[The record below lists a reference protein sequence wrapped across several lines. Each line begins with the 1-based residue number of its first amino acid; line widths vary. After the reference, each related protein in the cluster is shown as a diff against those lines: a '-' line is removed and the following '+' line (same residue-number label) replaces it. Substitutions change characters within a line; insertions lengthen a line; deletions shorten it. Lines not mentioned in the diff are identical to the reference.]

1 MTVSAPNPNRSFWI
15 DALKGLACMTI
26 VWHHLAFY
34 GPMSDVAAQVAPGL
48 IAWLSEYG
56 RIAVQVFLVMGG
68 YLAAA
73 SLAPQ
78 GLARAGGSLERIG
91 RRAMRLMAPYSVAL
105 LLAVLVAAL
114 VRPWFDHD
122 SVPGQPSW
130 HQLIANVLMLQ
141 DVTHEEA
148 LSAGVWYVA
157 IDFQLF
163 AAVVLLLAAVRRW
176 APAAQ
181 SWAGLQGL
189 TLAQGLVILA
199 TALSLLYFNLH
210 SEWDMWFFY
219 FMGSYGLGML
229 AYWGQHSTRP
239 WAWSALLLALGL
251 AALELQFRLRIA
263 VALAAAV
270 GLLWAMRA
278 EGAGAAGQAGGM
290 RWRQWRPVRGLLAL
304 GQMSYSVFL
313 VHFSVILLANAAMS
327 HWLPTQPWWNW
338 LGMLAT
344 CAVSIAVGNLLYR
357 VVESHTP
364 NWRYLLRL
372 GLGFVSTGLVV
383 SMVSSRL

>member
-1 MTVSAPNPNRSFWI
+1 MTASVSSPSRSFWI

-34 GPMSDVAAQVAPGL
+34 GPMSDVAAQATPAL
-48 IAWLSEYG
+48 IGWLSEYG

-73 SLAPQ
+73 SLMPE
-78 GLARAGGSLERIG
+78 GLAREGSSLERIG
-91 RRAMRLMAPYSVAL
+91 KRAMRLMAPYSVAL
-105 LLAVLVAAL
+105 LLAVLAAAL
-114 VRPWFDHD
+114 VRPWFGHD

-163 AAVVLLLAAVRRW
+163 AATVLLLAAVRRL
-176 APAAQ
+176 APV
-181 SWAGLQGL
+181 SGPGLKGL
-189 TLAQGLVILA
+189 TWAQGLVILA

-210 SEWDMWFFY
+210 AEWDMWFFY

-229 AYWGQHSTRP
+229 ACWGQRSARP
-239 WAWSALLLALGL
+239 WAWTALLLALGL
-251 AALELQFRLRIA
+251 GALELEFRLRIA
-263 VALAAAV
+263 VALATAV
-270 GLLWAMRA
+270 ALLWVMRLD
-278 EGAGAAGQAGGM
+278 GAGQASGRM
-290 RWRQWRPVRGLLAL
+290 AWRQWAPMRWLLAL

-327 HWLPTQPWWNW
+327 HWFPAGPGWNW

-344 CAVSIAVGNLLYR
+344 FAASLAVGSLLYR
-357 VVESHTP
+357 VVETHAP
-364 NWRYLLRL
+364 NWRYLVRL
-372 GLGFVSTGLVV
+372 GLGFVSTGLLV
-383 SMVSSRL
+383 SLVSSRL